1 MKELIPDILQHLGPK
16 QLESLKELI
25 KPSKK
30 SEDIKE
36 QPEEEDE
43 EIPNLVNQNFEDK
56 AKEETK

>member
-1 MKELIPDILQHLGPK
+1 MGPK

-30 SEDIKE
+30 SQDIKE

-43 EIPNLVNQNFEDK
+43 DIPNLVNQNFEDK